1 MMSTYT
7 TYQVGNN
14 DKCRNV
20 RRNNSVWLRSSLAFG
35 GAVGIS
41 LALFLLMSHLT
52 KAPKPESISFS
63 PSVSFLRMMV
73 DSPIAESPEPLP
85 DTSPLPA
92 VDQPPELP
100 NPIAESTLKS
110 VTEISSPKVET
121 PKLDLPEITPAV
133 SGNVLA
139 GVQARS
145 APIQKQQVQ
154 PVTSPS
160 AVATNLTATDR
171 IASPSVAIGDLSIGQ
186 EVMVLHK
193 ATPQYPRRALQRR
206 QEGWV
211 KIRFD
216 VTAQGRATNLQVV
229 EAKPQGM
236 FDRSALES
244 LQHWRFKPK
253 QVNGKAVMRYNMI
266 QVIEYKL

>member
-7 TYQVGNN
+7 TYQVSNN

-20 RRNNSVWLRSSLAFG
+20 WQDKSVWLRSGIAFG

-52 KAPKPESISFS
+52 KAPEPESISVS

-73 DSPIAESPEPLP
+73 DSPIAELPEPLP
-85 DTSPLPA
+85 ETSPPPA
-92 VDQPPELP
+92 ADQPPELP
-100 NPIAESTLKS
+100 NPMVEPIIQP
-110 VTEISSPKVET
+110 VTAMSSPKVDA

-133 SGNVLA
+133 SGSVLA
-139 GVQARS
+139 GVQSRS
-145 APIQKQQVQ
+145 VPTQKQQVQ
-154 PVTSPS
+154 PVMAPS
-160 AVATNLTATDR
+160 AVATNLSTTDR
-171 IASPSVAIGDLSIGQ
+171 LASPSSVIGDLSVGQ

-236 FDRSALES
+236 FDRSALQS

-253 QVNGKAVMRYNMI
+253 QVNGKAVMRHNMI